1 MPGPSRG
8 ASVRS
13 ARDRDVTSEVLQFD
27 SHRRASLNGRWE
39 FFPGDHKLADLDE
52 LEPAFLDVPGLWEA
66 QGYLELDGAAWYRRR
81 FPLEPR
87 DGHWTLCFGAV
98 MDLAE
103 VYLNCE
109 LLGTHDTAFTP
120 FELDATDALVDGE
133 NVLAVRVFDPAV
145 SDPLHLNLA
154 HGKQGWANETF
165 PSRPSLYMTYG
176 GIWQPVTLRRH
187 GPVAVHDVFVNSDP
201 EDLVVVVEL
210 RNASGADVRARVG
223 VRTLGLDREL
233 EIDVP
238 AESVG
243 RVEARFGSTPAP
255 RWSPASPVLHELLVD
270 AHVEGSLSDSRSLRY
285 GLRTVRIEG
294 TRLLVNGEPYRMK
307 GALVQGF
314 RAEQLYAEGTREQ
327 IVDEVKQ
334 AQAMGF
340 NTLRLHIKGFDPT
353 YLDVCDELGMYLQC
367 DLPVAE
373 PVDLAE
379 LGADTP
385 LAQHSVRAVREQ
397 VRRDR
402 NHPSVILWAAMNE
415 IGLAGGGARRSD
427 RYEQFVRTLY
437 GAIVDN
443 DPTRPA
449 IENDWVHPDPARVFV
464 SPILTAHWYGR
475 LHRDYLA
482 KIDSVAASHADC
494 GRPLF
499 VTEFGDWGLP
509 EMPAL
514 PRPPFWDTRDI
525 YVRDLANTVWP
536 GTMARFVIET
546 QRYQG
551 LSDRLQAEVFRR
563 HDHIGGYCLTELTDV
578 PHELNG
584 LLDLHRRPKKLAVQE
599 MRRANQVVLPML
611 RLDSLVV
618 AASQLIR
625 AEIYVAND
633 GPALPDVELEVRFGD
648 VVALGPEEAAGVDAP
663 RPSPET
669 AGAGPDESAALRVG
683 LVEGY
688 RSVPMGEVSLVAP
701 EVPGSHDLVVCLR
714 AGNRSVA
721 ENRYPIHVV
730 DEPRAPFPVRLLGG
744 AATEEALS
752 VVGAVPGDE
761 GPVVVGEGDLPAVAD
776 GARAALRE
784 GRVVLVL
791 AQAPEAAGD
800 YPVPLTVLGVAT
812 EWGSSVFQFTTDEG
826 AIPSLPRRAVLV
838 AEDSNIQAT
847 SVVGRIDGRP
857 FPETAVVVAYKPAP
871 RAATGTIVGSHPVGS
886 GRLVFCQY
894 RLCAG
899 AVAGDVAARAVLADL
914 VRWAAQPRPVLR
926 KERIAKEDGRCLT
939 FYTTTPETA
948 R

>member
-1 MPGPSRG
+1 M
-8 ASVRS
+8 
-13 ARDRDVTSEVLQFD
+13 TLEFD
-27 SHRRASLNGRWE
+27 SDRTASLDGTWE
-39 FFPGDHKLADLDE
+39 FYPGDHKLAELDD
-52 LEPAFLDVPGLWEA
+52 LEPAFLQVPGLWEA
-66 QGYLELDGAAWYRRR
+66 QGYLELDGAAWYRRS
-81 FPLEPR
+81 FVLDHTE
-87 DGHWTLCFGAV
+87 GHCTLRFGAV

-103 VYLNCE
+103 VYLNGT

-120 FELDATDALVDGE
+120 FELDATEALVPGE

-145 SDPLHLNLA
+145 EDPRHLSLA
-154 HGKQGWANETF
+154 HGKQGWANDYF

-176 GIWQPVTLRRH
+176 GIWQTVTLRRH

-201 EDLVVVVEL
+201 DDLVVVADL
-210 RNASGADVRARVG
+210 RNVTGADVRTRLG
-223 VRTLGLDREL
+223 VRTLGLDREV
-233 EIDVP
+233 EVEVP
-238 AESVG
+238 ARSVS
-243 RVEARFGSTPAP
+243 RIETRFGATPAP
-255 RWSPASPVLHELLVD
+255 RWSPASPVLHHVLVD
-270 AHVEGSLSDSRSLRY
+270 VHVAGSLSDSRVVRY
-285 GLRTVRIEG
+285 GLRTVRVEG

-307 GALVQGF
+307 SALVQGF
-314 RAEQLYAEGTREQ
+314 RADRLYAEGSREE
-327 IVDEVKQ
+327 IVEEVKQ
-334 AQAMGF
+334 AQGMGF

-353 YLDVCDELGMYLQC
+353 YLDVCDELGMLLQC

-379 LGADTP
+379 LGSDTP
-385 LAQHSVRAVREQ
+385 LAQHAVRAIREQ

-427 RYEQFVRTLY
+427 RYEQFARTLY
-437 GAIVDN
+437 AAVAEN

-449 IENDWVHPDPARVFV
+449 IENDWVHPDPERVFV

-482 KIDSVAASHADC
+482 KIDSLAARHADS

-514 PRPPFWDTRDI
+514 SHPPFWDTRQV
-525 YVRDLANTVWP
+525 YVRDLATTMWP
-536 GTMARFVIET
+536 GTIARFVIET

-611 RLDSLVV
+611 HLDSLVV

-625 AEIYVAND
+625 ADVHVAND
-633 GPALPDVELEVRFGD
+633 GPGLSDVEIEVRFGD
-648 VVALGPEEAAGVDAP
+648 FVALGLDEVVAVDASALP
-663 RPSPET
+663 PDAVAARF
-669 AGAGPDESAALRVG
+669 DESIAAFRVDR
-683 LVEGY
+683 VDGY
-688 RSVPMGEVSLVAP
+688 RAAPVGQVSLVAP
-701 EVPGSHDLVVCLR
+701 EVPGSHDLVIRLR
-714 AGNRSVA
+714 AGNRAVA
-721 ENRYPIHVV
+721 ENRYPVHVV
-730 DEPRAPFPVRLLGG
+730 DEPHAPYPVRLLGG
-744 AATEEALS
+744 RTTEEALA
-752 VVGAVPGDE
+752 VVGAVPGGE
-761 GPVVVGEGDLPAVAD
+761 GPVVVGEGDLPAFAADARRAAAD
-776 GARAALRE
+776 GA
-784 GRVVLVL
+784 VVVVL
-791 AQAPEAAGD
+791 AQAPEAAAD
-800 YPVPLTVLGVAT
+800 YPVALSMLPVAT

-826 AIPSLPRRAVLV
+826 AIPTLPRRAVLV

-847 SVVGRIDGRP
+847 SVIGVVDGRP
-857 FPETAVVVAYKPAP
+857 FPDTVVVVAYKPAP
-871 RAATGTIVGSHPVGS
+871 RAATGTVLGSHAVGA
-886 GRLVFCQY
+886 GRMIVCQY

-899 AVAGDVAARAVLADL
+899 AAAGDVVARAVLADL
-914 VRWAAQPRPVLR
+914 LRWAAEPRPVLER
-926 KERIAKEDGRCLT
+926 ERIIKDDGRSLT
-939 FYTTTPETA
+939 FYTSSLQTG